1 MLIFPKAVN
10 FYLGLD
16 PVDMRKSINGLSM
29 IVADILDQ
37 DPACGH
43 VFIFINKTRK
53 KLKLLCWDGNGFVMY
68 YKRLLK
74 GRFRFPMDLGLKE
87 IVLTKSQ
94 LDDLLSGLEFKSI
107 FPEFNVGH
115 NQYF

>member
-53 KLKLLCWDGNGFVMY
+53 KTKTTVLGRKWLCD
-68 YKRLLK
+68 
-74 GRFRFPMDLGLKE
+74 
-87 IVLTKSQ
+87 VLQKAV
-94 LDDLLSGLEFKSI
+94 ER
-107 FPEFNVGH
+107 
-115 NQYF
+115 